1 MTRHF
6 LYGIIPNLQ
15 IPSYLSD
22 LIGLVWTLVYEY
34 TSILQNLFP

>member
-1 MTRHF
+1 

-22 LIGLVWTLVYEY
+22 LIGSKLDFGIV
-34 TSILQNLFP
+34 